1 MNKPGKDQVVQA
13 FTQAFGHEPAVVA
26 RAPGRVEVLGNHTDY
41 NEGYTLSC
49 AIDKEVWVAV
59 SRSAD
64 GKCHLFSTHF
74 SKTITVAN
82 IVRQT
87 ENTWVNYPLGVYAML
102 KNRGLTLGAFTIAI
116 HSTIPSGA
124 GVSSSAALEVATAL
138 ALCKLFGENID
149 KKELAR
155 VCQDAENQFVGMN
168 CGLLDQFSSMFG
180 KENQVLFIDYR
191 SLEHRTVAM
200 GNSDITLAVTLS
212 GVTHSLITSA
222 YNDRRRECFDAAAY
236 FTRLDP
242 SVKALRDVSLQQLLA
257 AEGEMDALSFK
268 RALHVV
274 GEDERVMEGMELLE
288 NGNIADFG
296 KLLYASHESSKNNFE
311 NSCPELDI
319 LVAIA
324 KKIDGVY
331 GARLTGGG
339 FGGAMLTFMH
349 TASRET
355 FEKTVKE
362 QYKAATGRDAIV
374 HFALIANGA
383 SLAS

>member
-1 MNKPGKDQVVQA
+1 MNKKGKDQVVEA
-13 FTQAFGHEPAVVA
+13 FKQVFGCEPTVVA

-49 AIDKEVWVAV
+49 AIDKEIWIAV
-59 SRSAD
+59 SRSTD
-64 GKCHLFSTHF
+64 GKFHLFSTHF

-82 IVRQT
+82 VVKQT
-87 ENTWVNYPLGVYAML
+87 NDTWVNYPLGVYAML
-102 KNRGLTLGAFTIAI
+102 KERGLTLGAFTIAI

-138 ALCKLFGENID
+138 ALCKLFGENRD
-149 KKELAR
+149 KTELAR
-155 VCQDAENQFVGMN
+155 VCQQAENKFVGMN

-180 KENQVLFIDYR
+180 KENQVLFIEYR
-191 SLEHRTVAM
+191 NLEHRTVAM
-200 GNSDITLAVTLS
+200 GNTDVTLAVTLS

-222 YNDRRRECFDAAAY
+222 YNDRRRECFEAAAY
-236 FTRLDP
+236 FGSFDS
-242 SVKALRDVSLQQLLA
+242 SVKALRDVSMQQLLA
-257 AEGEMDALSFK
+257 AEGVMDALIFK

-288 NGNIADFG
+288 KGTIAEFG

-324 KKIDGVY
+324 KTIDGVY

-339 FGGAMLTFMH
+339 FGGAMLTFIH
-349 TASRET
+349 TASRKT

-374 HFALIANGA
+374 HFALIADGA